1 MSLLLP
7 ICEDPTPFHGDPTIC
22 RLCGHTMADHK
33 ATAPTGVRAE
43 YLAKLVAVFI
53 EHGGVHDYHGTGIH
67 PWKTQQVREHMATC
81 AIDLAQTREP
91 EMDFHGEFTDT
102 FSPSNQVEYL
112 TMRLV
117 CACGKY
123 SGWGEDLILPEV
135 NMAQLIWYVT
145 QGTGS

>member
-53 EHGGVHDYHGTGIH
+53 EHGGVHEYHGGGISAH
-67 PWKTQQVREHMATC
+67 RTRQMREHMANC
-81 AIDLAQTREP
+81 SVDLANTREP
-91 EMDFHGEFTDT
+91 EMDWHYEFTTT
-102 FSPSNQVEYL
+102 FDPSDQVNYL
-112 TMRLV
+112 TLHLH
-117 CACGKY
+117 CTCGTY
-123 SGWGEDLILPEV
+123 GFGGQDLILPEV
-135 NMAQLIWYVT
+135 NMSQLIWYVT
-145 QGTGS
+145 RDTGA